1 MYQVNSKHKLIT
13 IISKQILGL
22 REAYRRKE
30 SSNIKIHSVT
40 LSAQA
45 PHSTSVSL
53 AFYGPHCPVSRI
65 PLSPAFV
72 LHTSHPISLAWRR
85 AILHSDPTLDSTV
98 KLEGAS
104 PCTARSS
111 TLRSTAVDRLD
122 YGSYRHRR
130 EAHLL
135 EVRCCCW

>member
-1 MYQVNSKHKLIT
+1 MYQVISKHKLIT
-13 IISKQILGL
+13 IISKQIVGL

-40 LSAQA
+40 PQHQRL
-45 PHSTSVSL
+45 PCL
-53 AFYGPHCPVSRI
+53 LLRPHCPVSRI

-72 LHTSHPISLAWRR
+72 LHTSHPISLALRR